1 MRFVSL
7 CTIGATLLP
16 MVSAAPCK
24 PSNPTSV
31 LSATTTADSETLTTA
46 TATETATETDFHSTV
61 TSDATSVL
69 ETTIAETATW
79 SETTTFASDFTT
91 EYSATTD
98 ATSIEDFTT
107 TITEIP
113 EPTNLIRNG
122 GFEDAKN
129 VDWDTRTGGIETDS
143 DKANSG
149 DKYATFELVNADGSG
164 GNTLNQ
170 TINGLDTDRRYR
182 LAFSAAIFDDPAIV
196 LGESTCVIEA
206 LQKQTV
212 IDSWPLNFA
221 GLNEYKPYDVTFSLI
236 DEDLSLSLRLRCNGR
251 NKVTLS
257 VGIDDVSLYDAGPV
271 PDQVVTITE

>member
-1 MRFVSL
+1 MPRMLTGTLEPEVSKL
-7 CTIGATLLP
+7 TLTKLTRVISTRKYTIFHI
-16 MVSAAPCK
+16 PCK
-24 PSNPTSV
+24 DN
-31 LSATTTADSETLTTA
+31 
-46 TATETATETDFHSTV
+46 H
-61 TSDATSVL
+61 
-69 ETTIAETATW
+69 
-79 SETTTFASDFTT
+79 
-91 EYSATTD
+91 
-98 ATSIEDFTT
+98 
-107 TITEIP
+107 
-113 EPTNLIRNG
+113 LISR
-122 GFEDAKN
+122 
-129 VDWDTRTGGIETDS
+129 S
-143 DKANSG
+143 
-149 DKYATFELVNADGSG
+149 TFELVNADGSG

>member
-7 CTIGATLLP
+7 CTIGAALLP

-24 PSNPTSV
+24 PSSPTSV
-31 LSATTTADSETLTTA
+31 LSATTTAESETLTT
-46 TATETATETDFHSTV
+46 TTATETDFHSTV

-69 ETTIAETATW
+69 ETTITETATW
-79 SETTTFASDFTT
+79 SETTTFVSDYTT

-129 VDWDTRTGGIETDS
+129 VDWDTRTGGIES
-143 DKANSG
+143 NPDKANSG

-170 TINGLDTDRRYR
+170 TINALDTDRRYR
-182 LAFSAAIFDDPAIV
+182 LAFSAAVFDDPAIV

-212 IDSWPLNFA
+212 IDSWTPNFA
-221 GLNEYKPYDVTFSLI
+221 ALNQYKEYETTFSLI

-251 NKVTLS
+251 NKVTFS
-257 VGIDDVSLYDAGPV
+257 MSIDDVSLYDAGPV